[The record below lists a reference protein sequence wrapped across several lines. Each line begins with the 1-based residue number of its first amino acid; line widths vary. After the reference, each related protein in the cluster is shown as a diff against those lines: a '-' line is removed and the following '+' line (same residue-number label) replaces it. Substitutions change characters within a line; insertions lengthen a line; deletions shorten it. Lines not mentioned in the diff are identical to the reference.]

1 MNNAVVIPAYNA
13 ERTLA
18 DVVGRI
24 IGDVSGIWIVD
35 DGSPDGTARVAL
47 DLAQTDP
54 RIRVV
59 RREKNGGYGAA
70 MKAGLRA
77 AMQAG
82 GPSDCEDGCPSN
94 FEDGWPSDFE
104 DGWETP
110 EAPETPDVVACVHA
124 DGQYAPEELP
134 AMLDTLGQ
142 RNLDLL
148 QGSRVA
154 AGTALSGG
162 MPAYKYAAGRVLT
175 FLENRV
181 FGLRMTDYHSGY
193 LLYGRRALRS
203 IRFADLSDSFDFDLE
218 VIASA
223 RALGLRIGERPIPTH
238 YGDESSSLSP
248 IPYGFRVLG
257 VMLKY
262 LRGHYRGANKCVST
276 RK

>member
-1 MNNAVVIPAYNA
+1 MTNAVVIPAYNA

-47 DLAQTDP
+47 ELAQTDP

-77 AMQAG
+77 AMKTG
-82 GPSDCEDGCPSN
+82 VPSDCK
-94 FEDGWPSDFE
+94 DGW
-104 DGWETP
+104 

-134 AMLDTLGQ
+134 AMFDTLGQ

-223 RALGLRIGERPIPTH
+223 SALGLRIGERPIPTH

-262 LRGHYRGANKCVST
+262 LRGHYRGANRCVST
-276 RK
+276 RERSSPRQAAGPPFEDE